1 MQGLSY
7 YCAIT
12 LYLHKEYRQC
22 IYHLTES
29 PRSIWASEAR
39 AGKWSRETETHLK
52 NEVQCVVLCL
62 KDLAFEN
69 NKYLTTKVKKKN
81 KNNSLKYRCKRN
93 ARALG

>member
-7 YCAIT
+7 YRAIM

-39 AGKWSRETETHLK
+39 ACKWSRETETHLK

-69 NKYLTTKVKKKN
+69 NKYLTTKVKKTKQ
-81 KNNSLKYRCKRN
+81 KQQLKI
-93 ARALG
+93 